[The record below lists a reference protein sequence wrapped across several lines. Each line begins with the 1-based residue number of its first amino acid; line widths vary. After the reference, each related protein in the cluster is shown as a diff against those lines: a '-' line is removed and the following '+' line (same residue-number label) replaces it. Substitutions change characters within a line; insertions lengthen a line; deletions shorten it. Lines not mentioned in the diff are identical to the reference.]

1 MKKEIVFT
9 LPAEA
14 LEGATEA
21 VLLGDFNN
29 WTPGKEFELT
39 SHHDGSFR
47 TIVQLEEGETYHYR
61 FLLNNGRW
69 VNDYNAQQYTPIAGL
84 YIDNCVITV
93 SESANNGESAKPAP
107 EHKKTPVKAK
117 ADKVAAHKAE
127 QTKAQKADAT
137 KTTATKTA
145 KAKPAD
151 EKAKVKKAEK
161 PVKAEKKK
169 NSEKAK

>member
-1 MKKEIVFT
+1 MKKDIVFT

-14 LEGATEA
+14 LDGATEA

-29 WTPGKEFELT
+29 WTPGKEFELK
-39 SHHDGSFR
+39 SHQDGSFR
-47 TIVQLEEGETYHYR
+47 TVVPLEEGETYHYR

-69 VNDYNAQQYTPIAGL
+69 VNDYNAQQYTAVAGL

-93 SESANNGESAKPAP
+93 SESDDNEKSQKPEPEKKPAV
-107 EHKKTPVKAK
+107 KTKATK
-117 ADKVAAHKAE
+117 AASLKAE
-127 QTKAQKADAT
+127 GTKTKKAVAT
-137 KTTATKTA
+137 KPA

-151 EKAKVKKAEK
+151 EKVKVKKTEK

-169 NSEKAK
+169 ASER

>member
-1 MKKEIVFT
+1 MKKDIVFT

-29 WTPGKEFELT
+29 WTPGTEFELR

-93 SESANNGESAKPAP
+93 SESNNSEAPQKPEPENKKSA
-107 EHKKTPVKAK
+107 VKAK
-117 ADKVAAHKAE
+117 ATKAAAPKAE
-127 QTKAQKADAT
+127 ETIAKKAAPIKAP
-137 KTTATKTA
+137 ATKTA

-151 EKAKVKKAEK
+151 EKVKAKKAEK
-161 PVKAEKKK
+161 PLKAEKKK
-169 NSEKAK
+169 A

>member
-1 MKKEIVFT
+1 MKKDIVFT

-29 WTPGKEFELT
+29 WTPGEEFELKGEQ
-39 SHHDGSFR
+39 DGSFK
-47 TIVQLEEGETYHYR
+47 TVVQLEEGETYHYR

-69 VNDYNAQQYTPIAGL
+69 VNDYNAQQYTPVAGL

-93 SESANNGESAKPAP
+93 SESTHNEEPQKQEVENKKP
-107 EHKKTPVKAK
+107 EIKAK
-117 ADKVAAHKAE
+117 ATKSAAPKAE
-127 QTKAQKADAT
+127 GTKAKKAAASEI
-137 KTTATKTA
+137 TTTKTA

-151 EKAKVKKAEK
+151 EKVKVKKAEK

-169 NSEKAK
+169 A

>member
-1 MKKEIVFT
+1 MKKDIVFT

-29 WTPGKEFELT
+29 WTPGTEFELR
-39 SHHDGSFR
+39 SHQDGSFR

-69 VNDYNAQQYTPIAGL
+69 VNDYNAQQYTPVAGL

-93 SESANNGESAKPAP
+93 SESNNSEAPQKPEPENKKSA
-107 EHKKTPVKAK
+107 VKAK
-117 ADKVAAHKAE
+117 APKAAAPKAE
-127 QTKAQKADAT
+127 ETTAKKAAPVKAV
-137 KTTATKTA
+137 ATKTA

-151 EKAKVKKAEK
+151 EKGKAK
-161 PVKAEKKK
+161 KAEKKK
-169 NSEKAK
+169 A